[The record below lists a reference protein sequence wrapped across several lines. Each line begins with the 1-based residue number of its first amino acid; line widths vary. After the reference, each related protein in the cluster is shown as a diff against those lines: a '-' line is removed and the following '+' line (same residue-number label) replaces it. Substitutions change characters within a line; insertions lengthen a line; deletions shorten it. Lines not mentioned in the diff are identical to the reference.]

1 MSTFSRRILPV
12 ASLLG
17 VAIVSAPGCVVG
29 PAGTYGDPNYGG
41 GVDYYE
47 PYGGVYGGWG
57 SNFMVGPY
65 GYGGRGGGVHGG
77 GGGGGVHGG
86 GGGQQHSFRG
96 AAPGRAAPSIPSGGR
111 GGGGG
116 GRGGGGGNQKIR

>member
-12 ASLLG
+12 AALLG

-77 GGGGGVHGG
+77 GGGGVHGG